1 LGKKNFEVIKANL
14 MNANE
19 LSKHLENKDCIV
31 SALGAPGVH
40 FFKIKF
46 YLESMQSLVEAM
58 RKANLKRIIC
68 ITAFYTKRI
77 YLLLFFN
84 LNGIIKTLILTYKAD
99 PNYPNVYKYVLRPM
113 IGRQLDSM

>member
-1 LGKKNFEVIKANL
+1 MTAIVRNESKLASFLGKKNFEVIKANL

-19 LSKHLENKDCIV
+19 LSKHLEKKDCIV

-77 YLLLFFN
+77 YLLFFCN
-84 LNGIIKTLILTYKAD
+84 
-99 PNYPNVYKYVLRPM
+99 
-113 IGRQLDSM
+113 

>member
-1 LGKKNFEVIKANL
+1 
-14 MNANE
+14 MDANE

-77 YLLLFFN
+77 IYYFLN
-84 LNGIIKTLILTYKAD
+84 LNGIIKILISIYKAD